1 MAFTDKTEKGFETI
15 IVNWLVDQNGYEQGT
30 NDDYNKEYAV
40 DETRLFRFLNDTQPR
55 EMAKLGV
62 NNSDQKKRQFLNR
75 LSGEIA
81 KRGIIDVLRNGVKA
95 YPADLIMFYFTPTEN
110 NEKSKQMFEKNIFS
124 VTRQLRYSIDASKLA
139 LDLCLF
145 INGLPVITIE
155 LKNHFTGQTTADAV
169 EQYKEDRDPRD
180 TLFSFKRCMVH
191 FAVDDQTIMFCT
203 KLAGKD
209 SWFLP
214 FNKGYNDGTG
224 NPPNPDGIMTDYLW
238 KDILT
243 KWKLSRIIENYAQVV
258 VDEDPDTKK
267 KTVKQI
273 WPRYHQLGC
282 VEKLLA
288 DVKQNGVGKR
298 YLIQHS
304 AGSGK
309 SNSIAWLAHQLIGL
323 EQDGHPM
330 IDSVIVV
337 TDRRILDKQ
346 IRDTI
351 KQFMQVK
358 NTVVWAQHSG
368 DLKKAIQDGKRII
381 ITTVEKFPYI
391 SQEIG
396 QEHIHN
402 HFAIIIDEAH
412 SGQSGRNSANMNLA
426 LSGMASDNEMDNEDK
441 INAIVEG
448 RKLVKTASY
457 FAFTATPKNKTEEV
471 FGTPYEEDGEIKHR
485 PFHVYTMKQAIQEGF
500 ILDVLKNYTAIDSWY
515 KIAKKV
521 EDDPMF
527 DKKRAQKKLRSFV
540 EGNPDVIA
548 KKAAMMVDHFHEQII
563 AKKKLNGK
571 SRAMVVTASIPRCIE
586 TYYAINK
593 CLADRHSPYKAI
605 IAFSGECKYN
615 GQEPA
620 LTSAGLNGFPDA
632 KIPKEFKKD
641 PYRLLVV
648 ADMFQTGFDE
658 PLLQTMYVDKPL
670 YDIAA
675 VQTLSRLNRAA
686 PGKDEVYVLDF
697 ANKTS
702 TIQDAFSKFYRTTI
716 LSGETDPNKLY
727 DLITLMESYQV
738 YDADDVEHV
747 VDLFLGGAE
756 RDRLDPL
763 LDPCVATYNELQT
776 DDQIKFKS
784 AAKSFV
790 RTYGFLGSILPYGN
804 VDWEKLSIFLNLLI
818 PKLPSPREDD
828 LSEGILSTIDLDS
841 YRNEAQ
847 EAVAIKLEDED
858 AEIAPVPAGKVGH
871 IVEPELDPLSKI
883 IMDFNDM
890 FGNIQ
895 WNDADNV
902 QRQILQ
908 IPAMVSRD
916 EKYQNAMKNSDE
928 QEARTESERA
938 LQKVIFS
945 IMADNMELFK
955 QFQDN
960 PSFKKWLTNMV
971 FNMTYNKEGKPYEAP
986 DDLDSP
992 KVASDNFTSYRYP
1005 TEAPR
1010 SGMMAA
1016 DGKVT
1021 FGEKKDS
1028 DSKK

>member
-1 MAFTDKTEKGFETI
+1 MAFTDKTEKGFETL
-15 IVNWLVDQNGYEQGT
+15 IVNWLVNQNGYQQGT
-30 NDDYNKEYAV
+30 NEDYNKEYAI
-40 DETRLFRFLNDTQPR
+40 DETRLFRFLNDTQPK

-62 NNSDQKKRQFLNR
+62 NQSDQKKRQFLNR
-75 LSGEIA
+75 LSGEITR
-81 KRGIIDVLRNGVKA
+81 RGIIDVLRNGIKA
-95 YPADLIMFYFTPTEN
+95 YPADLILFYFTPTEN
-110 NEKSKQMFEKNIFS
+110 NEQAKRLFDKNIFS
-124 VTRQLRYSIDASKLA
+124 VTRQLRYAIDASKLA

-169 EQYKEDRDPRD
+169 EQYKKDRNPREL
-180 TLFSFKRCMVH
+180 LFSFKRCIVH
-191 FAVDDQTIMFCT
+191 FAVDDQTIQFCT
-203 KLAGKD
+203 KLCGKA

-214 FNKGYNDGTG
+214 FNKGYRDGAG
-224 NPPNPDGIMTDYLW
+224 NPPNPEGIMTDYLW

-243 KWKLSRIIENYAQVV
+243 KMKLSRIIENYVQVV
-258 VDEDPDTKK
+258 VEENPETRKK
-267 KTVKQI
+267 SVKQI
-273 WPRYHQLGC
+273 WPRYHQLDC

-288 DVKQNGVGKR
+288 DVRQYGVGKR

-323 EQDGHPM
+323 ERDGRPM

-381 ITTVEKFPYI
+381 VTTVEKFPYI

-396 QEHIHN
+396 QEHIN
-402 HFAIIIDEAH
+402 HTFAIIIDEAH
-412 SGQSGRNSANMNLA
+412 SGQSGRNAANMNLA
-426 LSGMASDNEMDNEDK
+426 LSGLASDSELDNEDK
-441 INAIVEG
+441 INAMVEG
-448 RKLVKTASY
+448 RKLAKTASY

-471 FGTPYEEDGEIKHR
+471 FGTPYEEDGQIKHR

-500 ILDVLKNYTAIDSWY
+500 ILDVLKNYVTIDSWY

-563 AKKKLNGK
+563 ARKKLGGQ

-586 TYYAINK
+586 TYYAITK

-605 IAFSGECKYN
+605 IAFSGECSYH
-615 GQEPA
+615 GQEPP
-620 LTSAGLNGFPDA
+620 LTSAAMNGFPDA
-632 KIPKEFKKD
+632 KIPQEFKKD

-670 YDIAA
+670 SDIAA

-697 ANKTS
+697 ANKAE
-702 TIQDAFSKFYRTTI
+702 TIEKAFSRFYRTTI

-727 DLITLMESYQV
+727 DLISLMEGYQV
-738 YDADDVEHV
+738 YDHSDVEKV
-747 VDLFLGGAE
+747 VDLFLSGGE

-763 LDPCVATYNELQT
+763 LDSGVVLYDQLETE
-776 DDQIKFKS
+776 DQIQFKS
-784 AAKSFV
+784 AAKAFV

-804 VDWEKLSIFLNLLI
+804 AAWEKLSIFLNLLI
-818 PKLPSPREDD
+818 PKLPSPQTDD
-828 LSEGILSTIDLDS
+828 LSEGILAAVDLDS
-841 YRNEAQ
+841 YRNEAR
-847 EAVAIKLEDED
+847 EAVAIRLEDED
-858 AEIAPVPAGKVGH
+858 AEIAPVPTGKVGH
-871 IVEPELDPLSKI
+871 IVEPEMDPLSHI
-883 IMDFNDM
+883 ISEFNDM

-902 QRQILQ
+902 QRQLLQ

-916 EKYQNAMKNSDE
+916 EKYRNAMKNSDE

-938 LQKVIFS
+938 LQQVIFS

-960 PSFKKWLTNMV
+960 PSFKKWLTDMV
-971 FNMTYNKEGKPYEAP
+971 FNLTYNKEGKSYEVP
-986 DDLDSP
+986 GNCQYSIP
-992 KVASDNFTSYRYP
+992 EQKGGMVAERKSD
-1005 TEAPR
+1005 
-1010 SGMMAA
+1010 
-1016 DGKVT
+1016 V
-1021 FGEKKDS
+1021 GEKNG
-1028 DSKK
+1028 

>member
-15 IVNWLVDQNGYEQGT
+15 IVNWLVEQNGYEQGT
-30 NDDYNKEYAV
+30 NDDYNKEYTV

-110 NEKSKQMFEKNIFS
+110 NEKSREMFEKNIFS

-145 INGLPVITIE
+145 INGLPVVTVE
-155 LKNHFTGQTTADAV
+155 LKNHFTGQSTADAV

-191 FAVDDQTIMFCT
+191 FAVDDQTVMFCT

-214 FNKGYNDGTG
+214 FNKGYNDGAG

-273 WPRYHQLGC
+273 WPRYHQLDC
-282 VEKLLA
+282 VEKLLT
-288 DVKQNGVGKR
+288 DVKQSGVGKR

-396 QEHIHN
+396 QEHINN

-457 FAFTATPKNKTEEV
+457 FAFTATPKNKTDEV

-738 YDADDVEHV
+738 YDNDDVEHV

-763 LDPCVATYNELQT
+763 LDPCVATYNELET

-960 PSFKKWLTNMV
+960 SSFKKWLTNMV
-971 FNMTYNKEGKPYEAP
+971 FNLTYNKEGKPYEAS
-986 DDLDSP
+986 DDLDSS
-992 KVASDNFTSYRYP
+992 KDISGNFTSYRYQKESS
-1005 TEAPR
+1005 TN
-1010 SGMMAA
+1010 GMMVAE
-1016 DGKVT
+1016 DKDT
-1021 FGEKKDS
+1021 YREKKDS
-1028 DSKK
+1028 YSKK

>member
-1 MAFTDKTEKGFETI
+1 MAFTDKTEKGFETL
-15 IVNWLVDQNGYEQGT
+15 IVNWLVNQNGYQQGK
-30 NDDYNKEYAV
+30 NEDYNKEYAI
-40 DETRLFRFLNDTQPR
+40 DETRLFRFLNDTQPK

-62 NNSDQKKRQFLNR
+62 NQSDQKKRQFLNR
-75 LSGEIA
+75 LSGEITR
-81 KRGIIDVLRNGVKA
+81 RGIIDVLRNGIKA
-95 YPADLIMFYFTPTEN
+95 YPADLILFYFTPTEN
-110 NEKSKQMFEKNIFS
+110 NEQAKRLFDKNIFS
-124 VTRQLRYSIDASKLA
+124 VTRQLRYAIDASKLA

-169 EQYKEDRDPRD
+169 EQYKKDRNPREL
-180 TLFSFKRCMVH
+180 LFSFKRCIVH
-191 FAVDDQTIMFCT
+191 FAVDDQTVQFCT
-203 KLAGKD
+203 KLCGKA

-214 FNKGYNDGTG
+214 FNKGYHDGAG
-224 NPPNPDGIMTDYLW
+224 NPPNPEGIMTDYLW

-243 KWKLSRIIENYAQVV
+243 KPKLSRVIENYVQVV
-258 VDEDPDTKK
+258 VEENPETRKK
-267 KTVKQI
+267 SVKQI
-273 WPRYHQLGC
+273 WPRYHQLDC

-288 DVKQNGVGKR
+288 DVRQYGVGKR

-323 EQDGHPM
+323 ERDGRPM

-381 ITTVEKFPYI
+381 VTTVEKFPYI

-396 QEHIHN
+396 QEHIN
-402 HFAIIIDEAH
+402 HTFAIIIDEAH
-412 SGQSGRNSANMNLA
+412 SGQSGRNAANMNLA
-426 LSGMASDNEMDNEDK
+426 LSGLASDSELDNEDK
-441 INAIVEG
+441 INAMVEG

-471 FGTPYEEDGEIKHR
+471 FGTPYEEDGQIKHR

-500 ILDVLKNYTAIDSWY
+500 ILDVLKNYVTIDSWY
-515 KIAKKV
+515 KIAKQV

-563 AKKKLNGK
+563 ARKKLGGQ

-586 TYYAINK
+586 TYYAITK

-605 IAFSGECKYN
+605 IAFSGECSYH
-615 GQEPA
+615 GQEPP
-620 LTSAGLNGFPDA
+620 LTSAAMNGFPDA
-632 KIPKEFKKD
+632 KIPQEFKKD

-670 YDIAA
+670 SDIAA

-697 ANKTS
+697 ANKAE
-702 TIQDAFSKFYRTTI
+702 TIEKAFSRFYRTTI

-727 DLITLMESYQV
+727 DLISLMEGYQV
-738 YDADDVEHV
+738 YDHSDVEKV
-747 VDLFLGGAE
+747 VDLFLSGGE

-763 LDPCVATYNELQT
+763 LDSCVVLYDQLETE
-776 DDQIKFKS
+776 DQIQFKS
-784 AAKSFV
+784 AAKAFV

-804 VDWEKLSIFLNLLI
+804 AAWEKLSIFLNLLI
-818 PKLPSPREDD
+818 PKLPSPQTDD
-828 LSEGILSTIDLDS
+828 LSEGILAAVDLDS
-841 YRNEAQ
+841 YRNEAR
-847 EAVAIKLEDED
+847 EAVAIRLEDED
-858 AEIAPVPAGKVGH
+858 AEIAPVPTGKVGH
-871 IVEPELDPLSKI
+871 IVEPEMDPLSHI
-883 IMDFNDM
+883 ISEFNDM

-902 QRQILQ
+902 QRQLLQ

-916 EKYQNAMKNSDE
+916 EKYRNAMKNSDE

-938 LQKVIFS
+938 LQQVIFS

-960 PSFKKWLTNMV
+960 PSFKKWLTDMV
-971 FNMTYNKEGKPYEAP
+971 FNLTYNKEGKSYEVPGNRQYSIPEQKGGMVAERRP
-986 DDLDSP
+986 D
-992 KVASDNFTSYRYP
+992 A
-1005 TEAPR
+1005 
-1010 SGMMAA
+1010 
-1016 DGKVT
+1016 
-1021 FGEKKDS
+1021 GEKNG
-1028 DSKK
+1028 

>member
-1 MAFTDKTEKGFETI
+1 MVFTDKTEKGFETL
-15 IVNWLVDQNGYEQGT
+15 IVNWLVDQNGYQQGT
-30 NDDYNKEYAV
+30 NEDYNKEYAI
-40 DETRLFRFLNDTQPR
+40 DETRLFRFLNDTQPK

-62 NNSDQKKRQFLNR
+62 NQSDQKKRQFLNR
-75 LSGEIA
+75 LSGEITR
-81 KRGIIDVLRNGVKA
+81 RGIIGVLRNGIKA
-95 YPADLIMFYFTPTEN
+95 YPADLILFYFTPTEN
-110 NEKSKQMFEKNIFS
+110 NEQAKRLFDKNIFS
-124 VTRQLRYSIDASKLA
+124 VTRQLRYAIDASKLA

-169 EQYKEDRDPRD
+169 EQYKKDRNPREL
-180 TLFSFKRCMVH
+180 LFSFKRCIVH
-191 FAVDDQTIMFCT
+191 FAVDDQTVQFCT
-203 KLAGKD
+203 KLCGKA

-214 FNKGYNDGTG
+214 FNKGYRDGAG
-224 NPPNPDGIMTDYLW
+224 NPPNPEGIMTDYLW

-243 KWKLSRIIENYAQVV
+243 KPKLSRVIENYVQVV
-258 VDEDPDTKK
+258 VEENPETRKK
-267 KTVKQI
+267 SVKQI
-273 WPRYHQLGC
+273 WPRYHQLDC

-288 DVKQNGVGKR
+288 DVRQYGVGKR

-304 AGSGK
+304 AGAGK

-323 EQDGHPM
+323 ERDGRPM

-381 ITTVEKFPYI
+381 VTTVEKFPYI

-396 QEHIHN
+396 QEHIN
-402 HFAIIIDEAH
+402 HTFAIIIDEAH
-412 SGQSGRNSANMNLA
+412 SGQSGRNAANMNLA
-426 LSGMASDNEMDNEDK
+426 LSGLASNSELDNEDK
-441 INAIVEG
+441 INAMVEG

-471 FGTPYEEDGEIKHR
+471 FGTPYEEDGKIKHR

-500 ILDVLKNYTAIDSWY
+500 ILDVLKNYVTIDSWY

-563 AKKKLNGK
+563 ARKKLGGQ

-586 TYYAINK
+586 TYYAVTQ

-605 IAFSGECKYN
+605 IAFSGECSYH
-615 GQEPA
+615 GQEPP
-620 LTSAGLNGFPDA
+620 LTSAAMNGFPDA
-632 KIPKEFKKD
+632 KIPQEFKKD

-670 YDIAA
+670 SDIAA

-697 ANKTS
+697 ANKAE
-702 TIQDAFSKFYRTTI
+702 TIEKAFSRFYRTTI

-727 DLITLMESYQV
+727 DLISLMEDYQV
-738 YDADDVEHV
+738 YDHSDVEKV
-747 VDLFLGGAE
+747 VDLFLSGGE

-763 LDPCVATYNELQT
+763 LDPCVALYNQLET
-776 DDQIKFKS
+776 DDQIQFKS
-784 AAKSFV
+784 AAKAFV

-804 VDWEKLSIFLNLLI
+804 AAWEKLSIFLNLLI
-818 PKLPSPREDD
+818 PKLPSPQTDD
-828 LSEGILSTIDLDS
+828 LSEGILAAVDLDS
-841 YRNEAQ
+841 YRNEAR
-847 EAVAIKLEDED
+847 EAVAIRLEDED
-858 AEIAPVPAGKVGH
+858 AEIAPIPTGKVGH
-871 IVEPELDPLSKI
+871 IVEPEMDPLSHI
-883 IMDFNDM
+883 ISEFNDM

-902 QRQILQ
+902 QRQLLQ
-908 IPAMVSRD
+908 IPAMVSHD
-916 EKYQNAMKNSDE
+916 EKYRNAMKNSDE

-938 LQKVIFS
+938 LQQVIFS

-960 PSFKKWLTNMV
+960 PSFKKWLTDMV
-971 FNMTYNKEGKPYEAP
+971 FNLTYNKEGKSYEAP
-986 DDLDSP
+986 SDCQYSIP
-992 KVASDNFTSYRYP
+992 KQKGGMVA
-1005 TEAPR
+1005 
-1010 SGMMAA
+1010 
-1016 DGKVT
+1016 
-1021 FGEKKDS
+1021 EK
-1028 DSKK
+1028 

>member
-1 MAFTDKTEKGFETI
+1 MAFTDKTEKGFETL
-15 IVNWLVDQNGYEQGT
+15 IVNWLVNQNGYQQGT
-30 NDDYNKEYAV
+30 NEDYNKEYAI
-40 DETRLFRFLNDTQPR
+40 DETRLFRFLNDTQPK

-62 NNSDQKKRQFLNR
+62 NQSDQKKRQFLNR
-75 LSGEIA
+75 LSGEITR
-81 KRGIIDVLRNGVKA
+81 RGIIDVLRNGIKA
-95 YPADLIMFYFTPTEN
+95 YPADLILFYFTPTEN
-110 NEKSKQMFEKNIFS
+110 NEQAKRLFDQNIFS
-124 VTRQLRYSIDASKLA
+124 VTRQLRYAIDASKLA

-169 EQYKEDRDPRD
+169 EQYKKDRNPREL
-180 TLFSFKRCMVH
+180 LFSFKRCIVH
-191 FAVDDQTIMFCT
+191 FAVDDQTVQFCT
-203 KLAGKD
+203 KLCGKA

-214 FNKGYNDGTG
+214 FNKGYRDGAG
-224 NPPNPDGIMTDYLW
+224 NPPNPEGIMTDYLW

-243 KWKLSRIIENYAQVV
+243 KPKLSRVIENYVQVV
-258 VDEDPDTKK
+258 VEENPETRKK
-267 KTVKQI
+267 SVKQI
-273 WPRYHQLGC
+273 WPRYHQLDC

-288 DVKQNGVGKR
+288 DVRQYGVGKR

-323 EQDGHPM
+323 ERDGRPM

-381 ITTVEKFPYI
+381 VTTVEKFPYI

-396 QEHIHN
+396 QEHIN
-402 HFAIIIDEAH
+402 HTFAIIIDEAH
-412 SGQSGRNSANMNLA
+412 SGQSGRNAANMNLA
-426 LSGMASDNEMDNEDK
+426 LSGLASDRELDNEDK
-441 INAIVEG
+441 INAMVEG

-471 FGTPYEEDGEIKHR
+471 FGTPYEEDGQIKHR

-500 ILDVLKNYTAIDSWY
+500 ILDVLKNYVTIDSWY

-563 AKKKLNGK
+563 ARKKLGGQ

-586 TYYAINK
+586 TYYAVTQ

-605 IAFSGECKYN
+605 IAFSGECSYH
-615 GQEPA
+615 GQEPV
-620 LTSAGLNGFPDA
+620 LTSAEMNGFPDA
-632 KIPKEFKKD
+632 KIPQKFKKD

-670 YDIAA
+670 SDIAA

-697 ANKTS
+697 ANKAE
-702 TIQDAFSKFYRTTI
+702 TIEKAFSRFYRTTI

-727 DLITLMESYQV
+727 DLISLMEGYQV
-738 YDADDVEHV
+738 YDHSDVDKV
-747 VDLFLGGAE
+747 VDLFLSGGE

-763 LDPCVATYNELQT
+763 LDPCVALYNQLET
-776 DDQIKFKS
+776 EDQIQFKS
-784 AAKSFV
+784 AAKAFV

-804 VDWEKLSIFLNLLI
+804 AAWEKLSIFLNLLI
-818 PKLPSPREDD
+818 PKLPSPQNDD
-828 LSEGILSTIDLDS
+828 LSEGILSAVDLDS
-841 YRNEAQ
+841 YRNEAR

-858 AEIAPVPAGKVGH
+858 AEIDPVPTGKVGH
-871 IVEPELDPLSKI
+871 IVEPEMDPLSQI
-883 IMDFNDM
+883 ISEFNDM

-902 QRQILQ
+902 QQQLLR
-908 IPAMVSRD
+908 IPVMVSHD
-916 EKYQNAMKNSDE
+916 EKYRNAMKNSDE
-928 QEARTESERA
+928 QEARTEGERA
-938 LQKVIFS
+938 LQQVIFS

-960 PSFKKWLTNMV
+960 PSFKKWLTDMV
-971 FNMTYNKEGKPYEAP
+971 FNLTYNKEGKSYEVPGNCQYSIPEQKGGMVAERKP
-986 DDLDSP
+986 D
-992 KVASDNFTSYRYP
+992 A
-1005 TEAPR
+1005 
-1010 SGMMAA
+1010 
-1016 DGKVT
+1016 
-1021 FGEKKDS
+1021 GEKNG
-1028 DSKK
+1028 

>member
-15 IVNWLVDQNGYEQGT
+15 IVNWLVDQNSYEQGT
-30 NDDYNKEYAV
+30 NDDYSKEYAV

-145 INGLPVITIE
+145 INGLPAVTIE
-155 LKNHFTGQTTADAV
+155 LKNHFTGQSTTDAV

-191 FAVDDQTIMFCT
+191 FAVDDQTVMFCT
-203 KLAGKD
+203 KLAGKG

-214 FNKGYNDGTG
+214 FNKGYNDGAG
-224 NPPNPDGIMTDYLW
+224 NPPNPNGIMTDYLW

-273 WPRYHQLGC
+273 WPRYHQLDC
-282 VEKLLA
+282 VEKLLT

-358 NTVVWAQHSG
+358 NTVVWAQHSR

-396 QEHIHN
+396 QEHINN

-586 TYYAINK
+586 TYCAINK
-593 CLADRHSPYKAI
+593 CLVDRHSPYKAI

-686 PGKDEVYVLDF
+686 PGKDEVCVLDF

-738 YDADDVEHV
+738 YDNDDVEHV

-763 LDPCVATYNELQT
+763 LDPCVATYDELEM

-841 YRNEAQ
+841 YRNEAR
-847 EAVAIKLEDED
+847 EVVAIKLEDED

-971 FNMTYNKEGKPYEAP
+971 FNLTYNKEGKPYEAP
-986 DDLDSP
+986 DHLDSS

-1010 SGMMAA
+1010 SGMLVA

>member
-1 MAFTDKTEKGFETI
+1 MAFTDKTEKGFETL
-15 IVNWLVDQNGYEQGT
+15 IVNWLVDQNGYQQGT
-30 NDDYNKEYAV
+30 NEDYNKEYAI
-40 DETRLFRFLNDTQPR
+40 DETRLFRFLNDTQPK

-62 NNSDQKKRQFLNR
+62 NQSDQKKRQFLNR
-75 LSGEIA
+75 LSGEITR
-81 KRGIIDVLRNGVKA
+81 RGIIDVLRNGIKA
-95 YPADLIMFYFTPTEN
+95 YPADLILFYFTPTEN
-110 NEKSKQMFEKNIFS
+110 NEQAKRLFDKNIFS
-124 VTRQLRYSIDASKLA
+124 VTRQLRYAIDASKLA

-169 EQYKEDRDPRD
+169 EQYKKDRNPREL
-180 TLFSFKRCMVH
+180 LFSFKRCIVH
-191 FAVDDQTIMFCT
+191 FAVDDQTIQFCT
-203 KLAGKD
+203 KLCGKA

-214 FNKGYNDGTG
+214 FNKGYRDGAG
-224 NPPNPDGIMTDYLW
+224 NPPNPGGIMTDYLW

-243 KWKLSRIIENYAQVV
+243 KTKLSRIIENYVQVV
-258 VDEDPDTKK
+258 VEENPETRKK
-267 KTVKQI
+267 SVKQI
-273 WPRYHQLGC
+273 WPRYHQLDC

-288 DVKQNGVGKR
+288 DVRQYGVGKR

-323 EQDGHPM
+323 ERDGRPM

-381 ITTVEKFPYI
+381 VTTVEKFPYI

-396 QEHIHN
+396 QEHIN
-402 HFAIIIDEAH
+402 HTFAIIIDEAH
-412 SGQSGRNSANMNLA
+412 SGQSGRNAANMNLA
-426 LSGMASDNEMDNEDK
+426 LSGLASDSELDNEDK
-441 INAIVEG
+441 INAMVEG

-471 FGTPYEEDGEIKHR
+471 FGTPYEEDGQIKHR

-500 ILDVLKNYTAIDSWY
+500 ILDVLKNYVTIDSWY

-521 EDDPMF
+521 EDDPM
-527 DKKRAQKKLRSFV
+527 
-540 EGNPDVIA
+540 
-548 KKAAMMVDHFHEQII
+548 
-563 AKKKLNGK
+563 
-571 SRAMVVTASIPRCIE
+571 PRCIE
-586 TYYAINK
+586 TYYAITK

-605 IAFSGECKYN
+605 IAFSGECSYH
-615 GQEPA
+615 GQEPP
-620 LTSAGLNGFPDA
+620 LTSAAMNGFPDA
-632 KIPKEFKKD
+632 KIPQEFKKD

-670 YDIAA
+670 SDIAA

-697 ANKTS
+697 TNKAE
-702 TIQDAFSKFYRTTI
+702 TIEKAFSRFYRTTI

-727 DLITLMESYQV
+727 DLISLMEGYQV
-738 YDADDVEHV
+738 YDHSDVEKV
-747 VDLFLGGAE
+747 VDLFLSGGE

-763 LDPCVATYNELQT
+763 LDSCVVLYDQLETE
-776 DDQIKFKS
+776 DQIQFKS
-784 AAKSFV
+784 AAKAFV

-804 VDWEKLSIFLNLLI
+804 AAWEKLSIFLNLLI
-818 PKLPSPREDD
+818 PKLPSPQTDD
-828 LSEGILSTIDLDS
+828 LSEGILAAVDLDS
-841 YRNEAQ
+841 YRNEAR
-847 EAVAIKLEDED
+847 EAVAIRLEDED
-858 AEIAPVPAGKVGH
+858 AEIAPVPTGKVGH
-871 IVEPELDPLSKI
+871 IVEPEMDPLSHI
-883 IMDFNDM
+883 ISEFNDM

-902 QRQILQ
+902 QRQLLQ
-908 IPAMVSRD
+908 IPAMVSHD
-916 EKYQNAMKNSDE
+916 EKYRNAMKNSDE

-938 LQKVIFS
+938 LQQVIFS

-960 PSFKKWLTNMV
+960 PSFKKWLTDMV
-971 FNMTYNKEGKPYEAP
+971 FNLTYNKEGKSYEVPGNCQYSIPEQKGGMVAERKP
-986 DDLDSP
+986 D
-992 KVASDNFTSYRYP
+992 A
-1005 TEAPR
+1005 
-1010 SGMMAA
+1010 
-1016 DGKVT
+1016 
-1021 FGEKKDS
+1021 GEKNG
-1028 DSKK
+1028 

>member
-1 MAFTDKTEKGFETI
+1 MVFTDKTEKGFETL
-15 IVNWLVDQNGYEQGT
+15 IVNWLVEQNGYEQGA
-30 NDDYNKEYAV
+30 NDDYSKEYAV
-40 DETRLFRFLNDTQPR
+40 DEPRLFQFLNDTQPR

-62 NNSDQKKRQFLNR
+62 NSSDQKKRQFLNR

-110 NEKSKQMFEKNIFS
+110 NEKSKRMFEKNIFS

-155 LKNHFTGQTTADAV
+155 LKNHFTGQSTADAV

-180 TLFSFKRCMVH
+180 TLFSFKRCIVH
-191 FAVDDQTIMFCT
+191 FAVDDQTVMFCT

-214 FNKGYNDGTG
+214 FNKGYNDGAG

-273 WPRYHQLGC
+273 WPRYHQLDC
-282 VEKLLA
+282 VEKLLT

-396 QEHIHN
+396 QEHINN

-500 ILDVLKNYTAIDSWY
+500 ILDVLKNYTTIDSWY

-620 LTSAGLNGFPDA
+620 LTSAEMNGFPDA

-702 TIQDAFSKFYRTTI
+702 TIQDAFSKFYRSTI

-738 YDADDVEHV
+738 YDNDDVEHV
-747 VDLFLGGAE
+747 VDLFLGGAA

-763 LDPCVATYNELQT
+763 FDPCVATYNELET

-828 LSEGILSTIDLDS
+828 MSEGILSTIDLDS
-841 YRNEAQ
+841 YRNEVQ

-858 AEIAPVPAGKVGH
+858 AEIAPIPAGKVGH

-971 FNMTYNKEGKPYEAP
+971 FNLTYNKEGKPYEAP

-992 KVASDNFTSYRYP
+992 KVASDDFTSYRYP
-1005 TEAPR
+1005 IEAPR

>member
-1 MAFTDKTEKGFETI
+1 
-15 IVNWLVDQNGYEQGT
+15 
-30 NDDYNKEYAV
+30 
-40 DETRLFRFLNDTQPR
+40 
-55 EMAKLGV
+55 MAKLGV

-145 INGLPVITIE
+145 INGLPAVTIE
-155 LKNHFTGQTTADAV
+155 LKNHFTGQSTADAV

-191 FAVDDQTIMFCT
+191 FAVDDQTVMFCT
-203 KLAGKD
+203 KLAGKG

-214 FNKGYNDGTG
+214 FNKGYNDGAG
-224 NPPNPDGIMTDYLW
+224 NPPNPNGIMTDYLW

-273 WPRYHQLGC
+273 WPRYHQLDC
-282 VEKLLA
+282 VEKLLT
-288 DVKQNGVGKR
+288 DVKQNGVGKH

-358 NTVVWAQHSG
+358 NTVVWAQHSR

-396 QEHIHN
+396 QEHINN

-457 FAFTATPKNKTEEV
+457 FAFTATPKNKTEEI
-471 FGTPYEEDGEIKHR
+471 FGTQYEEDGEIKHR

-527 DKKRAQKKLRSFV
+527 DKKRAQKKMRSFV

-586 TYYAINK
+586 TYCAINK

-738 YDADDVEHV
+738 YDNDDVEHV

-763 LDPCVATYNELQT
+763 LDPCVATYDELEM

-847 EAVAIKLEDED
+847 ETVAIKLEDED

-895 WNDADNV
+895 WNDADNA

-971 FNMTYNKEGKPYEAP
+971 FNLTYNKEGKPYEAP
-986 DDLDSP
+986 DDLDS
-992 KVASDNFTSYRYP
+992 
-1005 TEAPR
+1005 
-1010 SGMMAA
+1010 
-1016 DGKVT
+1016 
-1021 FGEKKDS
+1021 
-1028 DSKK
+1028 

>member
-15 IVNWLVDQNGYEQGT
+15 IVNWLVDQNSYEQGT
-30 NDDYNKEYAV
+30 NDDYNKEYTV

-55 EMAKLGV
+55 EMTKLGV

-155 LKNHFTGQTTADAV
+155 LKNHFTGQSTADAV

-180 TLFSFKRCMVH
+180 TMFSFKRCMVH
-191 FAVDDQTIMFCT
+191 FAVDDQTVMFCT

-214 FNKGYNDGTG
+214 FNKGYNDGAG

-273 WPRYHQLGC
+273 WPRYHQLDC
-282 VEKLLA
+282 VEKLLT

-396 QEHIHN
+396 QEHINN

-763 LDPCVATYNELQT
+763 LDPCVATYNELET

-847 EAVAIKLEDED
+847 EAVAIKLEDEE

-871 IVEPELDPLSKI
+871 NVEPELDPLSKI

-1010 SGMMAA
+1010 SGMMVA